1 VDAIQRGVPK
11 AAQAARTFGV
21 GISTL
26 KRYATKAQRGEPLEP
41 GKAPGKRTKIDELIQ
56 KLLVEDL
63 EERPFV
69 SLKEERCEY
78 VEAISGVCVSRSTMC
93 RSIARMGSTRK
104 KGANGHR
111 GRRVPKGGLAGA
123 GGREGRA
130 PGRLV
135 FVEEM
140 GLHTSLAPL
149 YGYSPKGE
157 RVRLEVPQNHG
168 KNTTLLAS
176 MTLLLA
182 GWARRWP

>member
-93 RSIARMGSTRK
+93 RSIARIGSTRK
-104 KGANGHR
+104 KG
-111 GRRVPKGGLAGA
+111 
-123 GGREGRA
+123 
-130 PGRLV
+130 
-135 FVEEM
+135 
-140 GLHTSLAPL
+140 
-149 YGYSPKGE
+149 GE
-157 RVRLEVPQNHG
+157 RPQRE
-168 KNTTLLAS
+168 TS
-176 MTLLLA
+176 S
-182 GWARRWP
+182 